1 MRISDWSS
9 DVCSSDLMAIAREE
23 IFGPVLSTLT
33 FTDEDEAI
41 RIANDTIYGLAAA
54 VWTRSEERRVGKS
67 VSRVDLGGRR
77 IIKKKKQIT
86 HNIRGTNNNID
97 EKGIDNT
104 GRRGRTKNE
113 HR

>member
-54 VWTRSEERRVGKS
+54 VWTPDINKALQAARSLRAGSVWVNCFDGGDITTSSEARRVGQVRARKCD
-67 VSRVDLGGRR
+67 SRWSPYR
-77 IIKKKKQIT
+77 
-86 HNIRGTNNNID
+86 
-97 EKGIDNT
+97 
-104 GRRGRTKNE
+104 
-113 HR
+113 